1 LFLAARP
8 IPRPQAAA
16 EAVREG
22 KQPIPAKPP
31 VGDQPIVTMGDFRVK
46 AFHLDMRIQVMTM
59 PALRAFVQ
67 MLHEGGIN
75 TLIMEY
81 EATYPYGKHPLIP
94 NEYAYSRAE
103 ILSFVAFCN
112 RLGVDVIPLQ
122 QSFGHVEYI
131 LRHSRYRSLRED
143 AKDLSQVCPLKTTE
157 DSLLFTDLYTEL
169 ASTHTSPYIH
179 IGCDE
184 THLLGHCPECRRKVE
199 KEGVSKLYFDYVRM
213 LCNIVVRLGKRP
225 VLWADM
231 ALKYPEAI
239 KSLPK
244 STVFVDWNYG
254 WRMDRFG
261 DHQKL
266 LESGY
271 EIWGAPAI
279 RSSPDNDY
287 LTEWQKHLDNI
298 RDFVPQARQM
308 GYQGMVL
315 TSWSTSGTYSY
326 IYESE
331 NDLSALAAIRRVYPI
346 TGFHLLIAAYMESLR
361 TTGAL
366 DVNRFIHQYG
376 ADRFGFDSIESRIFW
391 QALKTGPYEVKEGSV
406 ESPTPMTLKALT
418 DSSAAAAQTLRMLH
432 PVRNEKEFEHYKL
445 MADIRVQHL
454 RFLEIV
460 QEANKQDFNGDSIPA
475 VLHRL
480 EALITENAVLSQRFI
495 DLNRDDFYLPELEEE
510 NRLRAV
516 TLVDF
521 YSRLNRLGR

>member
-1 LFLAARP
+1 MKRILLICMLLFLAARP
-8 IPRPQAAA
+8 VFLAARPAPRALAS
-16 EAVREG
+16 
-22 KQPIPAKPP
+22 QPAPK
-31 VGDQPIVTMGDFRVK
+31 GDFRVK

-81 EATYPYGKHPLIP
+81 EGAYPYGKHPLIP
-94 NEYAYSRAE
+94 NEYAYTRAE

-112 RLGVDVIPLQ
+112 QLGVDVIPLQ
-122 QSFGHVEYI
+122 QGFGHVEYI
-131 LRHSRYRSLRED
+131 LRHSRYRELRED
-143 AKDLSQVCPLKTTE
+143 PTDLSQVCPLKITA

-169 ASTHTSPYIH
+169 AATHTSPYIH

-213 LCNIVVRLGKRP
+213 LCNIVVRLGKKP

-244 STVFVDWNYG
+244 GTIFVDWNYG

-261 DHQKL
+261 DHKKL

-287 LTEWQKHLDNI
+287 LTQWEKHLDNI
-298 RDFVPQARQM
+298 RDFVPRARQM
-308 GYQGMVL
+308 GYGGIVL

-326 IYESE
+326 VYESE

-361 TTGAL
+361 QPGL
-366 DVNRFIHQYG
+366 LQINRFISQYG
-376 ADRFGFDSIESRIFW
+376 ASRYGFDSTASRIFW
-391 QALKTGPYEVKEGSV
+391 QALKTAPYEVKEESV
-406 ESPTPMTLKALT
+406 VSPMPMTLKALA
-418 DSSAAAAQTLRMLH
+418 DSSAAAARTLRALH
-432 PVRNEKEFEHYKL
+432 PVRNEKELDHYRL

-460 QEANKQDFNGDSIPA
+460 GEANSQGFNADSIPA
-475 VLHRL
+475 VLQRL
-480 EALITENAVLSQRFI
+480 RALMAENKVLSQRFI

-510 NRLRAV
+510 NRLRSV
-516 TLVDF
+516 TLTDF
-521 YSRLNRLGR
+521 YNRLNR

>member
-1 LFLAARP
+1 MAARP
-8 IPRPQAAA
+8 ATPPLSIRSPA
-16 EAVREG
+16 
-22 KQPIPAKPP
+22 PI
-31 VGDQPIVTMGDFRVK
+31 GDFRGNDDFRVK

-81 EATYPYGKHPLIP
+81 EGTYPYEKHPLIP
-94 NEYAYSRAE
+94 NEYAYTRAE

-112 RLGVDVIPLQ
+112 QLGVDVIPLQ

-131 LRHSRYRSLRED
+131 LRHSRYRSLSED
-143 AKDLSQVCPLKTTE
+143 PLDLSQVCPLKITE

-184 THLLGHCPECRRKVE
+184 THLLGHCSECRRMVE
-199 KEGVSKLYFDYVRM
+199 KEGVSTLYFDYVRM

-244 STVFVDWNYG
+244 STVLVDWNYG
-254 WRMDRFG
+254 WRPDRFG
-261 DHQKL
+261 DHKKL

-287 LTEWQKHLDNI
+287 LTEWEKHLDNI
-298 RDFVPQARQM
+298 RDFVPRARQM
-308 GYQGMVL
+308 GYQGIVL

-326 IYESE
+326 VYESE

-346 TGFHLLIAAYMESLR
+346 TGFHFLIAAYIESLR

-366 DVNRFIHQYG
+366 EVNRFISQYG
-376 ADRFGFDSIESRIFW
+376 KSRYGFDSTESRTFW
-391 QALKTGPYEVKEGSV
+391 QALKTAPYEVKEGSV
-406 ESPTPMTLKALT
+406 QSPMPMTLKTLV
-418 DSSAAAAQTLRMLH
+418 DSSAAAAQSLRMLR
-432 PVRNEKEFEHYKL
+432 PMRNENEFEHYRL

-454 RFLEIV
+454 RFLKIV
-460 QEANKQDFNGDSIPA
+460 QEANMQDFSGDRVPG

-480 EALITENAVLSQRFI
+480 EALIAENTALSQRFI
-495 DLNRDDFYLPELEEE
+495 DLNRDDFYLRELEEE
-510 NRLRAV
+510 NLLRS
-516 TLVDF
+516 LPLMDF
-521 YSRLNRLGR
+521 YDRLSRSGR

>member
-1 LFLAARP
+1 MLLFLASRP
-8 IPRPQAAA
+8 SPRALASL
-16 EAVREG
+16 
-22 KQPIPAKPP
+22 PAQKA
-31 VGDQPIVTMGDFRVK
+31 DFRVK
-46 AFHLDMRIQVMTM
+46 GFHLDMRIQVMTM

-81 EATYPYGKHPLIP
+81 EGAYPYGKHPLIP
-94 NEYAYSRAE
+94 NEYAYTRAE

-112 RLGVDVIPLQ
+112 QLGVDVIPLQ
-122 QSFGHVEYI
+122 QGFGHVEYI
-131 LRHSRYRSLRED
+131 LRHSRYRALRED
-143 AKDLSQVCPLKTTE
+143 PNDLSQVCPLKITA

-213 LCNIVVRLGKRP
+213 LCNIVVRLGKKP

-244 STVFVDWNYG
+244 GTIFVDWNYG

-287 LTEWQKHLDNI
+287 LTEWEKHLDNI
-298 RDFVPQARQM
+298 RDFVPQARQL
-308 GYQGMVL
+308 GYGGIVL

-326 IYESE
+326 VYESE
-331 NDLSALAAIRRVYPI
+331 NELSALAAIRRVYPI
-346 TGFHLLIAAYMESLR
+346 TGFHLLIATYMESLR
-361 TTGAL
+361 RPGPL
-366 DVNRFIHQYG
+366 QINKFISQYG
-376 ADRFGFDSIESRIFW
+376 ASRYGFDSTASRLFW
-391 QALKTGPYEVKEGSV
+391 QALKTAPYEVKEGSV
-406 ESPTPMTLKALT
+406 ESPMPMTLKALA
-418 DSSAAAAQTLRMLH
+418 DSSAAAAQTLRALH
-432 PVRNEKEFEHYKL
+432 PVRNEKEFDHYRL

-454 RFLEIV
+454 RFLDIV
-460 QEANKQDFNGDSIPA
+460 REANSQGFNRDSIPA
-475 VLHRL
+475 VLQRL
-480 EALITENAVLSQRFI
+480 RALMAENTGLSQRFI

-510 NRLRAV
+510 NRLRSV

-521 YSRLNRLGR
+521 YNRLNR